1 LPLTSSVATL
11 RGSGREAAS
20 PSLRIARPALYRRLV
35 KDGGFAG
42 PGRLP
47 SPSAPSPG
55 REPALSRGTRGI
67 SRSPPPVSLLAC
79 WWLFATAIR
88 LPTRFHPLSYHPWNG
103 WSQGA
108 RPMAFRLDRA
118 PLVDF
123 CNQHSPRAHP
133 QTART
138 PPRMKRAC
146 ARARRSPA
154 SPSRSR
160 RLPRRARPKRSA
172 PDSHDNS
179 NLHLEDGWR
188 RRAGSHP
195 RCPLRGR
202 DPCGLQEPFVG

>member
-1 LPLTSSVATL
+1 
-11 RGSGREAAS
+11 
-20 PSLRIARPALYRRLV
+20 
-35 KDGGFAG
+35 
-42 PGRLP
+42 
-47 SPSAPSPG
+47 
-55 REPALSRGTRGI
+55 
-67 SRSPPPVSLLAC
+67 VSLLAC
-79 WWLFATAIR
+79 WWLFATATR
-88 LPTRFHPLSYHPWNG
+88 LPARFHPLSCHPWNG

-154 SPSRSR
+154 SLSQSR

-172 PDSHDNS
+172 SASHDNS
-179 NLHLEDGWR
+179 SLHLEDGWR